1 MEKRTMIALGLTIV
15 LIFFMQQYFAPK
27 EPVKQPAPQ
36 TQEGQQTTTE
46 QAKVPAGGGTT
57 ALPQA
62 QQPVSAQKPGLKP
75 TREVV
80 VETDLLKISLTDLG
94 GGISSVKLK
103 KYKQTVKGSESKEI
117 IEDVKPYTYMPKV
130 FAAISSGTYTDET
143 LFKPDRERITLT
155 DKPETLTFSGALSD
169 GRKVRKIYTFY
180 PGTYTVDMKIEVVG
194 GDKGTSFDFAAIT
207 SKNDNSYTFKGPF
220 VYTGKKFEQIEKIEK
235 NIDVDKNYKYVGFD
249 DGFFAFIWIPEVPL
263 QSPVTI
269 VKGNKDMPIIR
280 CVLPGDAISGKMYFG
295 PKKSEILKSL
305 QVGAEKIVDFG
316 WFDIIAK
323 PLVLGLNFC
332 NRLTHNYGI
341 DIILLTI
348 FIKIIFYPLS
358 VKSYKSMN
366 EMKKMQPVIAK
377 LKEKYKDDRQK
388 LNQEMMGIYKNKG
401 INPMGGCLPMIIQI
415 PVFFALY
422 KGLSGAIELRHAP
435 FMFWINDL
443 SSPEDLYSFNVAGFE
458 VPIRILPL
466 IMGVTQLIQQ
476 KMTPTSADPMQEK
489 IMLIMPIVF
498 TFMFW
503 GFPSGLVLYWL
514 VNNVIS
520 IAQQYYINKKVS

>member
-15 LIFFMQQYFAPK
+15 LIFFMQQYFSPK
-27 EPVKQPAPQ
+27 EPPKQPAPQ
-36 TQEGQQTTTE
+36 TTQQGQQVSE
-46 QAKVPAGGGTT
+46 QAKIPAPAGGVTQQP
-57 ALPQA
+57 AQA
-62 QQPVSAQKPGLKP
+62 QKSDLKP
-75 TREVV
+75 TKEVI
-80 VETDLLKISLTDLG
+80 VETDLLRLTLTDLG

-103 KYKQTVKGSESKEI
+103 NYKETVKGNKDKEM

-130 FAAISSGTYTDET
+130 FAAVTSGTLTDGT
-143 LFKPDRERITLT
+143 LFKADRDRITLK
-155 DKPETLTFSGALSD
+155 DKPETLVLSGALSD
-169 GRKVRKIYTFY
+169 GRSVRKIYTFY
-180 PGTYTVDMKIEVVG
+180 PGTYTVDMKIEVAG
-194 GDKGTSFDFAAIT
+194 EGKGTTFDFATIT

-220 VYTGKKFEQIEKIEK
+220 VYTGKKFEQIEKLEK

-249 DGFFAFIWIPEVPL
+249 DGFFAFIWIPEAPL

-269 VKGNKDMPIIR
+269 VKGDNSIPVLR
-280 CVLPGDAISGKMYFG
+280 CVLPGNAVSGKMYFG

-305 QVGAEKIVDFG
+305 QVGAENIVDFG

-388 LNQEMMGIYKNKG
+388 LNQEMMAIYKTKG
-401 INPMGGCLPMIIQI
+401 INPMGGCLPMVIQI

-443 SSPEDLYSFNVAGFE
+443 SSPEDLYTFNVAGFE

-466 IMGVTQLIQQ
+466 IMGITQLVQQ